1 MILVGGSQALYVQSG
16 HLVYARAGRLYAIRF
31 DLARLETVGQP
42 HVAVDGV
49 ATLPTGTA
57 EFDISRDGTLIYIPT
72 VESANQVRTMVLV
85 DRVGREEPV
94 AGAPARAVR
103 SARLSP
109 DDKLVAFDSRDED
122 NDIWIFDRVRKIT
135 KQLTF
140 GPQIDQTPIWSPAG
154 DRVIYSSQPT
164 NAMGFGIPFSRA
176 ADGTGT
182 PEPLLGLAAHPVTSV
197 ATSISPDGTRVVA
210 WSVQGSERP
219 GDLMLVDTKQRRV
232 ERILSSPSIEK
243 NAEISPDGRWMAF
256 ESDRDRGRL
265 GVYVVPF
272 PDVGSALHRISDGA
286 GGIQPAW
293 ARDGKELFYIG
304 LDGMMRSAPVD
315 GVTWPARPPQPLFP
329 ANYFLGAGVFARAY
343 DVSLDGRFLMLKEAA
358 PTQTVPPASIVVHL
372 NWTDELKRLP
382 RD

>member
-1 MILVGGSQALYVQSG
+1 
-16 HLVYARAGRLYAIRF
+16 
-31 DLARLETVGQP
+31 
-42 HVAVDGV
+42 
-49 ATLPTGTA
+49 
-57 EFDISRDGTLIYIPT
+57 
-72 VESANQVRTMVLV
+72 MVLV
-85 DRVGREEPV
+85 DRTGREEPV
-94 AGAPARAVR
+94 AGAPARAFM
-103 SARLSP
+103 SP
-109 DDKLVAFDSRDED
+109 RFSPNEELIAFDSRDEN

-140 GPQIDQTPIWSPAG
+140 SPETDQTPIWSPAG
-154 DRVIYSSQPT
+154 DRVMYSST
-164 NAMGFGIPFSRA
+164 ATDAMGFGFPFARA

-182 PEPLLGLAAHPVTSV
+182 PEPLLDLAGHPEYFLS
-197 ATSISPDGTRVVA
+197 TSISPDGTHVVG
-210 WSVQGSERP
+210 WSVQASERP
-219 GDLMLVDTKQRRV
+219 GDLIVVDTKQRRV

-256 ESDRDRGRL
+256 ESDRDRGKL
-265 GVYVVPF
+265 GIYVVPF

-343 DVSLDGRFLMLKEAA
+343 DVSRDGRFLMLKEAA